1 MGTDAPMATATET
14 PAGGLLTLSQWLSPG
29 FPVSGFAYSGGLET
43 AVADG
48 TVAGA
53 EAVEGWARTV
63 LLAGGLRNDA
73 ILLGLTL
80 RGAER
85 DATLAGIAEALA
97 GSAERWRETRDQ
109 GTAFADTLASLG
121 GQTIR
126 AAYPVA
132 LGVAARRLGLLPSVV
147 VTLFLQA
154 QIANIAS
161 AAIRLVPIGQAAAQG
176 VIAAL
181 AAEVEAV
188 AEAAVSAGLDDLGG
202 AALGADLAA
211 MRHETQEVRLFRS

>member
-1 MGTDAPMATATET
+1 MATDAPMATATD
-14 PAGGLLTLSQWLSPG
+14 GLLTLSQWLSPG

-48 TVAGA
+48 AVTGP
-53 EAVEGWARTV
+53 EAVEDWARTL
-63 LLAGGLRNDA
+63 LLAGSLRNDA
-73 ILLGLTL
+73 ILLCLAL
-80 RGAER
+80 RGG
-85 DATLAGIAEALA
+85 DGLADTAHALA

-109 GTAFADTLASLG
+109 GMAFAETLATMG
-121 GQTIR
+121 IDAPK

-132 LGVAARRLGLLPSVV
+132 LGVAARPLGLAPALVAK
-147 VTLFLQA
+147 LFLQA
-154 QIANIAS
+154 QVANITS
-161 AAIRLVPIGQAAAQG
+161 AAIRLVPIGQAAAQR

-181 AAEVEAV
+181 AREVEQV
-188 AEAAVSAGLDDLGG
+188 AEMAATAGLDDLGG